1 MAVQSNIRVV
11 LFDLTGVL
19 IEDGSA
25 RFWDILKMTPHDQML
40 FTDPVT
46 DLVEQYECGKLLTTE
61 IVEGLYELFNKKYPK
76 HLIRSALRAMRG
88 GPIAEMEGVIRSIT
102 APCQKALLA
111 NTNPMHYQQAL
122 PATPAL
128 RLLMPHFL
136 SFQIGALK
144 PSPEIYHY
152 VITHLACK
160 PAELLLIDDSD
171 VNIRG
176 AQKCGMRG
184 YRFRTWRKLAFKL
197 RELRILRRR

>member
-1 MAVQSNIRVV
+1 MAIQRNIRVV

-25 RFWDILKMTPHDQML
+25 RFWDILALPPQDRAH
-40 FTDPVT
+40 FTNDFSN
-46 DLVEQYECGKLLTTE
+46 LMQEYERGALRTSE
-61 IVEGLYELFNKKYPK
+61 IVKMIYELFNGRYPK
-76 HLIRSALRAMRG
+76 RLIRNALRAMRG
-88 GPIAEMEGVIRSIT
+88 GPISEMEGVLRSIT
-102 APCQKALLA
+102 APCQKSLLA

-122 PATPAL
+122 SATPAL
-128 RLLMPHFL
+128 RLLTPHFL

-144 PSPEIYHY
+144 PSPEIYRY

-171 VNIRG
+171 ANIRG

-184 YRFRTWRKLAFKL
+184 YRFRTWRRLAFKL
-197 RELRILRRR
+197 RKLRILRHR